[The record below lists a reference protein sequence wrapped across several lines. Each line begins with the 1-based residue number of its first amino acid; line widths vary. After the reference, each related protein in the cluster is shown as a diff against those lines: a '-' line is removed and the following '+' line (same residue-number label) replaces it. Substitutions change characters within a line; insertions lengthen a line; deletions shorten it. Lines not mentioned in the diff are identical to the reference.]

1 MLVDEKKVLLPKIR
15 EDLKLLEASPCED
28 GTKQW
33 TLFDPIQN
41 KYFILGVDSFELLKY
56 WKTNTSTSDFI
67 AELKTNDYE
76 IDEESLLTF
85 INFLIS
91 SGLTKCLNQKDNKR
105 IIEQKQKS
113 KHNIFKW
120 LMHNYLFIKIPLFKP
135 DKWLNKNYHKIDFL
149 YSKLWGNIVF
159 ILGLIGILLV
169 IRDWDNFISTFMYL
183 FSKEGLI
190 YYGISLIFVK
200 SLHELG
206 HAFTAKRYG
215 CKVPSIGV
223 AFLVMFPVLY
233 TDTTNAYAIKSKYKR
248 LRIVLAG
255 MKVEVYLA
263 LIATFLWSF
272 LSDGPLKSVVFI
284 IATTSWITSLL
295 VNISPFLRFDGY
307 YALSDWTDNPNLQ
320 PRAFA
325 MARWFIRYYLLG
337 SDEKQPENLSK
348 NKKTFFITYAIFTW
362 IYRFFLFLGIAFLVY
377 YFAFKVLGI
386 ILFLVEIIW
395 FIMLPVYHE
404 LKVWYAKRKEVEL
417 NKRNKLSLGIFIL
430 ILILLFTPWNSKI
443 YIPSVLEAKNFTE
456 IYPSKNGFI
465 SEISVEN
472 AQFVH
477 KDQILLK
484 IESEELEFNIKKLK
498 EELDLFQDDLKKEAA
513 NKEILDNKFIL
524 QENIYKKEKE
534 LKGFLEIKELLTIKA
549 PFDGIVYF
557 NDTFNVKQFINTK
570 EPILNIFDTK
580 TSRLIGF
587 CDDVYYKYLKE
598 NTKGKFISNIPE
610 LKSFDLELKEISLIS
625 LSNLEYE
632 ELSSLYGG
640 EIATRESSDENKK
653 NLVSEKAYFKIEASI
668 NNFDINLDLKTRIDG
683 TIILDSK
690 SSSIVKRAFDSAYNF
705 LIKESSF

>member
-1 MLVDEKKVLLPKIR
+1 MKEK
-15 EDLKLLEASPCED
+15 
-28 GTKQW
+28 
-33 TLFDPIQN
+33 
-41 KYFILGVDSFELLKY
+41 FICY
-56 WKTNTSTSDFI
+56 
-67 AELKTNDYE
+67 
-76 IDEESLLTF
+76 
-85 INFLIS
+85 
-91 SGLTKCLNQKDNKR
+91 
-105 IIEQKQKS
+105 
-113 KHNIFKW
+113 
-120 LMHNYLFIKIPLFKP
+120 
-135 DKWLNKNYHKIDFL
+135 
-149 YSKLWGNIVF
+149 
-159 ILGLIGILLV
+159 
-169 IRDWDNFISTFMYL
+169 
-183 FSKEGLI
+183 
-190 YYGISLIFVK
+190 
-200 SLHELG
+200 
-206 HAFTAKRYG
+206 
-215 CKVPSIGV
+215 
-223 AFLVMFPVLY
+223 
-233 TDTTNAYAIKSKYKR
+233 
-248 LRIVLAG
+248 
-255 MKVEVYLA
+255 
-263 LIATFLWSF
+263 
-272 LSDGPLKSVVFI
+272 
-284 IATTSWITSLL
+284 
-295 VNISPFLRFDGY
+295 
-307 YALSDWTDNPNLQ
+307 
-320 PRAFA
+320 
-325 MARWFIRYYLLG
+325 
-337 SDEKQPENLSK
+337 
-348 NKKTFFITYAIFTW
+348 
-362 IYRFFLFLGIAFLVY
+362 
-377 YFAFKVLGI
+377 
-386 ILFLVEIIW
+386 
-395 FIMLPVYHE
+395 
-404 LKVWYAKRKEVEL
+404 
-417 NKRNKLSLGIFIL
+417 
-430 ILILLFTPWNSKI
+430 SKI

-668 NNFDINLDLKTRIDG
+668 NNFDIDLDLKTRIDG